1 MLMSATDGSRS
12 RTVLHP
18 ASGALILGLD
28 WLLFADT
35 VVTLGLATLP
45 AILVGFVGAGVGTGL
60 LQRRYGGDSWGA
72 AVGKGLLAGGV
83 VGVPLPVVGTV
94 VGGGIIALSG
104 LDGWPPW
111 GRPTLPDAPE
121 PSSSTDAE
129 PQSRDA

>member
-1 MLMSATDGSRS
+1 MSPADGSHA

-45 AILVGFVGAGVGTGL
+45 AILVGFGGASVGTSL

-72 AVGKGLLAGGV
+72 AVGKGVLAGAV
-83 VGVPLPVVGTV
+83 VGVPLPIVGTV
-94 VGGGIIALSG
+94 VGGGILALSG
-104 LDGWPPW
+104 LDAWPPW
-111 GRPTLPDAPE
+111 GHRTPPDDPPPP
-121 PSSSTDAE
+121 PSADAG

>member
-104 LDGWPPW
+104 LDG
-111 GRPTLPDAPE
+111 
-121 PSSSTDAE
+121 
-129 PQSRDA
+129 

>member
-1 MLMSATDGSRS
+1 MPMSTADGPRS

-35 VVTLGLATLP
+35 VATLGLATLP
-45 AILVGFVGAGVGTGL
+45 AILVGFGGAGVGTGL

-72 AVGKGLLAGGV
+72 AVGKGLLAGAV
-83 VGVPLPVVGTV
+83 VGVPLPIAGTV

-104 LDGWPPW
+104 LDAWPPW
-111 GRPTLPDAPE
+111 GRRTPPDAPGRP
-121 PSSSTDAE
+121 PSADAE